1 MLEIRKWSKHN
12 AFLMER
18 THVLRVS
25 RKCGTLRPIIVQAP
39 ARPGDDG
46 RGGVFEEHRAQQAQA
61 LQKRRLFD
69 CEQISGYGHERGVL
83 LFVCNWKSVS
93 RRQKSREGRR
103 VAVFPLAH
111 LRSSYTEVYFL
122 ACVHTV

>member
-1 MLEIRKWSKHN
+1 MYH
-12 AFLMER
+12 F
-18 THVLRVS
+18 VRVS
-25 RKCGTLRPIIVQAP
+25 QICGTLWPTIVQAP

-69 CEQISGYGHERGVL
+69 CEQISGYGHERGVF

-93 RRQKSREGRR
+93 RRQKSREVPR
-103 VAVFPLAH
+103 VAVFPLTH
-111 LRSSYTEVYFL
+111 SRSSCTEGYFV
-122 ACVHTV
+122 ACVHMV